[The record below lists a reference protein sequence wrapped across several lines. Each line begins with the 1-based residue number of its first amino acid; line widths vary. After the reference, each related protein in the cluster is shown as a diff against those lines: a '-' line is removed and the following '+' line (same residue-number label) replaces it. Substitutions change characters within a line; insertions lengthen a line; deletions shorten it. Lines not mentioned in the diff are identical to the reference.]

1 MEDYFGEEVAARY
14 DERTASLAT
23 LEVVD
28 RLVDVIVEL
37 AGDGA
42 ALEFGIGTGR
52 IALPVAAQGVPVSG
66 IELSEAMVARLRAK
80 PGGDT
85 ISVTIGDFASAEME
99 GAFSLVYLVANTI
112 MNLTTQDEQVA
123 CFENASRH
131 LQPGGRFLIEV
142 IVPGWQRLPPGERF
156 QAFDVS
162 PNHLGFDEIDVVT
175 QASVSHHYWIE
186 NGRVEVVSP
195 KFRYVWPAELDLMAR
210 LAGMSLSERWG
221 GWNREPFTAESRKHV
236 SVWEKPGG

>member
-1 MEDYFGEEVAARY
+1 MENHFGEQVAARY
-14 DERTASLAT
+14 DERGVATA
-23 LEVVD
+23 EVVD
-28 RLVDVIVEL
+28 AIADLLVDL

-52 IALPVAAQGVPVSG
+52 IALPVAARGVSVSG
-66 IELSEAMVARLRAK
+66 IDLSEAMVARLRAK
-80 PGGDT
+80 PGGDG
-85 ISVTIGDFASAEME
+85 IGVTIGNFATVKVP

-123 CFENASRH
+123 CFENASAH
-131 LQPGGRFLIEV
+131 LPRGGRFLIEV

-175 QASVSHHYWIE
+175 QASVSHHYWLE
-186 NGRVEVVSP
+186 DGRVEVFSP
-195 KFRYVWPAELDLMAR
+195 PFRYVWPAELDLMAR
-210 LAGMSLSERWG
+210 LAGMTLRERWG
-221 GWNREPFTAESRKHV
+221 GWSREPFTSESRQHV
-236 SVWEKPGG
+236 SIWEKS